1 MAVVVVAA
9 AVAAAAA
16 VVSRLS
22 ARASHLAHAK
32 LEETSIVY
40 ILLVGGAACF
50 A

>member
-16 VVSRLS
+16 VSRLS
-22 ARASHLAHAK
+22 ALASHQAHAK
-32 LEETSIVY
+32 LEEMSIVY
-40 ILLVGGAACF
+40 ISLVGGAAYF